1 MSGIKAIGGSQVG
14 WCRGINSSYPADA
27 EAVVLIRGLV
37 GEMAARAEADVER
50 LAAIRLAVSEAASN
64 AVLHA
69 YNETPGEIHLTAQV
83 VDGELTVLIADDG
96 CGLTGRSPNP
106 GLGWGW
112 KLIADACDDLTIAE
126 RGGGGIEMR
135 MHFRLQPSVAG
146 RDDHAL
152 PEQFATA

>member
-1 MSGIKAIGGSQVG
+1 MSVTKALEGSRVG
-14 WCRGINSSYPADA
+14 WCRGISSSYPADA
-27 EAVVLIRGLV
+27 EAVVRIRRLV
-37 GEMAARAEADVER
+37 TDMAARADADPER
-50 LAAIRLAVSEAASN
+50 LAAVRLAVSEAATN

-69 YNETPGEIHLTAQV
+69 YSETPGQIHLTAQV

-96 CGLTGRSPNP
+96 RGLNGPSVNP

-135 MHFRLQPSVAG
+135 MHFRLQPAVADRG
-146 RDDHAL
+146 DCAASQQL
-152 PEQFATA
+152 ATA